1 MSFDLS
7 FRGTTE
13 TQVMTMYARAPKGM
27 VNHSNNPT
35 FIEYGQTKLARTSS
49 AVYQENATL
58 RLKNTVSSSFEGH
71 SASFNRQVYISRVC
85 IYDSKKK
92 LIGIAT
98 LANPILKKQEDD
110 ITFKIKL
117 DI

>member
-1 MSFDLS
+1 MFAHAR
-7 FRGTTE
+7 RGE
-13 TQVMTMYARAPKGM
+13 
-27 VNHSNNPT
+27 VNYSNNPT
-35 FIEYGQTKLARTSS
+35 YLKYGQERNYFTSS
-49 AVYQENATL
+49 QIYEEPADLEI
-58 RLKNTVSSSFEGH
+58 KNFVSSSFEGH
-71 SASFNRQVYISRVC
+71 SASFNRQVYISRVG